1 MQKLSTLAAIPSPP
15 YVTKA
20 ATIADPERTKLVK
33 CPECVCYFQ
42 NPARLAAHANV
53 WHYKS
58 PPKSPGKP
66 SDKQEAKKTTTAAVA
81 LPPAVLRRQSH

>member
-1 MQKLSTLAAIPSPP
+1 MQKQSTLAAIPSPP

-20 ATIADPERTKLVK
+20 ATIADPERAKLVK

-42 NPARLAAHANV
+42 NPVRLAAHANV

-58 PPKSPGKP
+58 PPKSPTKI
-66 SDKQEAKKTTTAAVA
+66 SDK
-81 LPPAVLRRQSH
+81 